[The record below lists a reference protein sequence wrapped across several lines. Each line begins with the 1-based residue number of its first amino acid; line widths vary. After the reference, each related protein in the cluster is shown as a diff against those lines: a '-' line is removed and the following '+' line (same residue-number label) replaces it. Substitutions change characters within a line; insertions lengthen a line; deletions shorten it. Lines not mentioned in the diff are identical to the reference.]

1 MKKILN
7 PNPKSTFQNNLTP
20 RATLSS
26 PHKTIALFIFL
37 SGVALSMLFFFTNSS
52 FTKNDSDS
60 DSISYSTLLTS
71 LSTGGFS
78 KFYLDKK
85 ILRAKIATM
94 LSAPQNETE
103 ENYATN
109 IALYLFPD
117 LLPDSNF
124 EKIVAVEQWAPLE
137 SAIEKKPRSQEARLL
152 FDEMKSNIWNY
163 ENPKMDRSGLSL
175 YATETLKI
183 YHELSAP

>member
-7 PNPKSTFQNNLTP
+7 PIEKSRSQNNIP
-20 RATLSS
+20 SRHTLSS
-26 PHKTIALFIFL
+26 AQKTIALFIFF
-37 SGVALSMLFFFTNSS
+37 SGLGLTMLFFFTYSS
-52 FTKNDSDS
+52 LTKIDS

-71 LSTGGFS
+71 LSTGGYSQFHS
-78 KFYLDKK
+78 DKK
-85 ILRAKIATM
+85 LLRSKIATM
-94 LSAPQNETE
+94 LSSPQNETE
-103 ENYATN
+103 ETYATN

-175 YATETLKI
+175 YASETLKI

>member
-1 MKKILN
+1 MTKILN
-7 PNPKSTFQNNLTP
+7 PIEKSRTQNNLIP
-20 RATLSS
+20 RPTLSS
-26 PHKTIALFIFL
+26 PQKTIVLFIFL
-37 SGVALSMLFFFTNSS
+37 SGLGLTMLFFFTKSS
-52 FTKNDSDS
+52 LDKIDS
-60 DSISYSTLLTS
+60 DSISQSTLLTS
-71 LSTGGFS
+71 LSTGGYSQFHS
-78 KFYLDKK
+78 DKK
-85 ILRAKIATM
+85 LLRSKIATI
-94 LSAPQNETE
+94 LSSPQNDTE
-103 ENYATN
+103 ETYATN

-175 YATETLKI
+175 YASETLKI

>member
-7 PNPKSTFQNNLTP
+7 PTEKSRAQNNLIP
-20 RATLSS
+20 RPTLSS
-26 PHKTIALFIFL
+26 PQKTIVLFIFL
-37 SGVALSMLFFFTNSS
+37 SGLGLTMLFFFTNSS
-52 FTKNDSDS
+52 LNKIDS
-60 DSISYSTLLTS
+60 DSISQSTLLTS
-71 LSTGGFS
+71 LSTGGYSQFHS
-78 KFYLDKK
+78 DKK

-94 LSAPQNETE
+94 LSSPQNETE
-103 ENYATN
+103 ETYATN

-175 YATETLKI
+175 YASETLKI